1 MSKLDENINVT
12 RFSMKSVDEK
22 LKFMKD
28 NIDQYY
34 KSINDGKVTI
44 KIKRKVGNKY
54 KKFDVKVLP
63 TDPVYMIKFHWLK
76 KNSKATDI
84 WACFIY
90 YGPGSNDKLID
101 TTKFQDV
108 PGFRNPNFPFVIKTK
123 EESEV
128 EPVNKF
134 LRSKSMK
141 FKKVAKLAGKL
152 KTTANQAK
160 QFRGEI
166 NKGTELSDEQFEEY
180 SNLPDPKKKDTEK

>member
-34 KSINDGKVTI
+34 KSITDEKVTI
-44 KIKRKVGNKY
+44 NIKRIVNNKY
-54 KKFDVKVLP
+54 KTIKVKVLP

-76 KNSKATDI
+76 KNTNDNDI

-90 YGPGSNDKLID
+90 HGQGGNDKLIE
-101 TTKFQDV
+101 TTKFKDV
-108 PGFRNPNFPFVIKTK
+108 NGFRNLSLSFVIKTK

-128 EPVNKF
+128 EPVGKM
-134 LRSKSMK
+134 LRSKSMENATK
-141 FKKVAKLAGKL
+141 KL
-152 KTTANQAK
+152 KRAVKINTA
-160 QFRGEI
+160 
-166 NKGTELSDEQFEEY
+166 L
-180 SNLPDPKKKDTEK
+180 KK